1 MNDNTNLDVL
11 IVGGGP
17 AGTTLGIELRRRGI
31 DVRIVDKA
39 SSGFAGSRAKGIQ
52 PRTLEIMEDLGALDD
67 ILDGGSLYPRMGIH
81 AGPLVVPWAMIKV
94 NKPSER
100 VPYPSTWLIPQH
112 RTDRALHHR
121 LEELGGRI
129 DYQCEVYDLEQ
140 DENGVTVEIST
151 PTGDEAVRAK
161 FVVGADGGSSVVRKS
176 VGIAFEGTTDEED
189 RMLIVDAVVEG
200 DLSRKYWH
208 IWPVGGKFVGACPL
222 PDSNLFQWMIKLDP
236 DETPPTTAE
245 AITGR
250 VRARTK
256 KKLRLTDIAWQ
267 SVFRPNI
274 RIAAK
279 YRKGR
284 VLLVG
289 DAAHVHPP
297 AGAQG
302 LNTGVQDSYNLGW
315 KLAGVLQGA
324 SDTLLDSYEAER
336 QPVAATVLGLAT
348 KKYDAIATMSPAALA
363 RGKDEYQLAVTYN
376 GGPLASSANASTS
389 TLAAG
394 DRAPDARLD
403 RDGTTTR
410 LFELF
415 RGTHFT
421 AIAYGPG
428 APEALASIEWPTFG
442 AELRTIAIDAS
453 NATADDV
460 VSDIDRSFRSSYG
473 VSRPTAFL
481 VRPDGYIAAIA
492 LVDELEPITAVV
504 STMTSMS

>member
-250 VRARTK
+250 V
-256 KKLRLTDIAWQ
+256 
-267 SVFRPNI
+267 
-274 RIAAK
+274 
-279 YRKGR
+279 
-284 VLLVG
+284 
-289 DAAHVHPP
+289 
-297 AGAQG
+297 
-302 LNTGVQDSYNLGW
+302 
-315 KLAGVLQGA
+315 
-324 SDTLLDSYEAER
+324 
-336 QPVAATVLGLAT
+336 
-348 KKYDAIATMSPAALA
+348 
-363 RGKDEYQLAVTYN
+363 
-376 GGPLASSANASTS
+376 
-389 TLAAG
+389 
-394 DRAPDARLD
+394 
-403 RDGTTTR
+403 
-410 LFELF
+410 
-415 RGTHFT
+415 
-421 AIAYGPG
+421 
-428 APEALASIEWPTFG
+428 
-442 AELRTIAIDAS
+442 
-453 NATADDV
+453 
-460 VSDIDRSFRSSYG
+460 
-473 VSRPTAFL
+473 
-481 VRPDGYIAAIA
+481 
-492 LVDELEPITAVV
+492 
-504 STMTSMS
+504 